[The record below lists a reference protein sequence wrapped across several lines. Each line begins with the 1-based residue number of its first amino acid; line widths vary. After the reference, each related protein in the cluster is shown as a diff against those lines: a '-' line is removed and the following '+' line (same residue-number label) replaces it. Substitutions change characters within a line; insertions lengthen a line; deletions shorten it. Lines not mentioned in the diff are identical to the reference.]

1 MDMKRI
7 VHRYVRTILV
17 VFLALAMCLTNLP
30 LTGMTVYAANDD
42 APDIVTEDNDLSG
55 NTPSAEGGYSDEEN
69 LTDVETVGTEDELT
83 GEQPTGAEGSAPVEV
98 ENEENP
104 SNTDPAAEGDTEV
117 NGDDEPV
124 LENDSLE
131 ESVSLNV
138 SAKPFEGTYNAKAH
152 TISLSGVPE
161 DAVVEYSTDGTNWKT
176 DKPTRTSAGTTT
188 VMYRVTAANGRVAEG
203 TADITVRQASLKSAS
218 LSSSTF
224 TYNGKAREP
233 KVTVYGSVNSKALKK
248 GTNYTV
254 KLSSGR
260 KKVGKYTVTITG
272 KGNYKGTIT
281 KTFTVKPAK
290 AALKSKSLSC
300 GTLKVSM
307 KKKAASYGGGY
318 YQIAYKK
325 SGGSWKYAKATS
337 KTKTLSVPEANTYY
351 VKVRVVKKTGG
362 KTYKGA
368 WSKTYKVLNK
378 IPVKAQKVLNAANRT
393 SFAGQGW
400 CAAWVCSVFDR
411 SGVLTAAR
419 LPYASDYYRRYCTSS
434 NIADLKPGMIV
445 ASRYS
450 YAGGYAGHIGIYI
463 GNGKVIS
470 NETRITIK
478 TIDGFAATYGHGYP
492 IRWGWMNGKKLL

>member
-1 MDMKRI
+1 MKRI
-7 VHRYVRTILV
+7 AHRYVRTILV
-17 VFLALAMCLTNLP
+17 VFLALAMCLTTLP
-30 LTGMTVYAANDD
+30 LTGASVYASDDTSEIATEVNDIT
-42 APDIVTEDNDLSG
+42 AS
-55 NTPSAEGGYSDEEN
+55 TPPAEGGFSDEEN
-69 LTDVETVGTEDELT
+69 LTDEGTEGTEEKQT
-83 GEQPTGAEGSAPVEV
+83 EEQPDGTEEKVPAE
-98 ENEENP
+98 EENGENP
-104 SNTDPAAEGDTEV
+104 DSISPAVDSDSEIDGNEDPASGNNDPE
-117 NGDDEPV
+117 EP
-124 LENDSLE
+124 
-131 ESVSLNV
+131 VSLNV
-138 SAKPFEGTYNAKAH
+138 EVKPFEGTYNAKAH
-152 TISLSGVPE
+152 TITLSGVPE
-161 DAVVEYSTDGTNWKT
+161 DAVVEYSTNGTEWKT
-176 DKPTRTSAGTTT
+176 NKPTRTSAGTTT
-188 VMYRVTAANGRVAEG
+188 VFYRVTTADGYVLED
-203 TADITVRQASLKSAS
+203 TADITVHRAALKSAS
-218 LSSSTF
+218 LSSSSF
-224 TYNGKAREP
+224 SYNGKAREP

-272 KGNYKGTIT
+272 KGDYKGTIT

-307 KKKAASYGGGY
+307 KKKTASYGGGY

-368 WSKTYKVLNK
+368 WSKTYKVVNK

-393 SFAGQGW
+393 PFAGQGW
-400 CAAWVCSVFDR
+400 CAAWVCNVFDR

-434 NIADLKPGMIV
+434 NRADLKPGMIV

-478 TIDGFAATYGHGYP
+478 TIDEFAATYGHGYP